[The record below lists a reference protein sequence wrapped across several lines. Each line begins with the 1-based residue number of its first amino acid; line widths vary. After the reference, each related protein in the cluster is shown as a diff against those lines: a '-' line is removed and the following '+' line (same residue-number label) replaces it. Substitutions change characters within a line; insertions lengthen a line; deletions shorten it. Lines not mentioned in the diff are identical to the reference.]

1 MAPEALANVLY
12 IDLTKKTYEIRPR
25 PELFE
30 PGLGGAHAAIR
41 LLEEECPEGGAGTA
55 TANRG
60 QTASSARNDG
70 QNRVSPNGP
79 PPSQRP
85 GEGIDP
91 LSPENPIIFAVGPL
105 TGLFPLASKTVA
117 MFKSP
122 LTGDLGESHAGGRSA
137 VAIRHAGYGAI
148 VIRGA
153 SDLPIYVVVDGSKV
167 YFRDASAIW
176 GMTRGSTSAKII
188 RDREP
193 NSGLRTIVRIGRAG
207 ERLVRYAS
215 VTTET
220 YRHFGRL
227 GLGAVF
233 GSKKLKA
240 IQIAGR
246 TSIPV
251 VDPKQY
257 KAVYDEIHRAAVE
270 SDLMKKYHDL
280 GTAINVGHLYEM
292 NGLPARNLKETR
304 YDGAEAL
311 FGEHLAEN
319 YLGRRLACAHCP
331 VACIHIAALRQ
342 PYEDEAYFYK
352 TSMISYDYELLYAL
366 GTMLGVTDTPAYL
379 RLTEAV
385 EDVGLDA
392 MTAGVVLAWATE
404 ALETGLI
411 STDETLGLKLSWGD
425 CDTYAKAVRLIVEQP
440 NEFYQTLAR
449 GSRVAAERYGGEEF
463 ALAFNRTEMAGYH
476 TGPAAYAN
484 YITGARHSHLDS
496 AGYSLDQKAKPEDRT
511 PEKMAAALL
520 KEEQWRQVLSSLVV
534 CFFAR
539 GIYKADLV
547 IRALAAAGV
556 GLTES
561 DLDDLGRQTLA
572 AKHRFKQRE
581 GFDWTDYVLPKRILE
596 TPALGHPID
605 EAELRET
612 VAAFAKL
619 AREAQT
625 ES

>member
-1 MAPEALANVLY
+1 MACWRLRSTWRRGCRVAAEALSSVLY
-12 IDLTKKTYEIRPR
+12 IDLTKKAYETRQR
-25 PELFE
+25 PELFQ

-41 LLEEECPEGGAGTA
+41 LLEEECPEGA
-55 TANRG
+55 
-60 QTASSARNDG
+60 
-70 QNRVSPNGP
+70 
-79 PPSQRP
+79 
-85 GEGIDP
+85 DP
-91 LSPENPIIFAVGPL
+91 LGAENPIIFAVGPL
-105 TGLFPLASKTVA
+105 TGLFPMASKTVA

-137 VAIRHAGYGAI
+137 VAIRHAGHGAI

-153 SDLPIYVVVDGSKV
+153 SDLPIYLAVDGSGV
-167 YFRDASAIW
+167 RFRDASAIW

-188 RDREP
+188 RGRET

-220 YRHFGRL
+220 YRHFGRM

-240 IQIAGR
+240 VQIAGR

-251 VDPKQY
+251 ANAKQY
-257 KAVYDEIHRAAVE
+257 KCVYDEIHQAAVE

-280 GTAINVGHLYEM
+280 GTAVNVSHLYEM
-292 NGLPARNLKETR
+292 NGLPARNLRETR
-304 YDGAEAL
+304 YEGAEAL

-342 PYEDEAYFYK
+342 PYEGEAYFYK

-366 GTMLGVTDTPAYL
+366 GTMLGVTDTPGYL

-392 MTAGVVLAWATE
+392 MTTGVVLAWATE
-404 ALETGLI
+404 ALEQGLI
-411 STDETLGLKLSWGD
+411 STEETLGLELSWGH
-425 CDTYAKAVRLIVEQP
+425 CDTYAKAVRLIADQP

-449 GSRVAAERYGGEEF
+449 GVRVAAERYGGEQF
-463 ALAFNRTEMAGYH
+463 ALAFNRNEMAGYH
-476 TGPAAYAN
+476 TGAAAYVN

-496 AGYSLDQKAKPEDRT
+496 AGYSLDQKAKPAERT
-511 PEKMAAALL
+511 PEKIAAALL
-520 KEEQWRQVLSSLVV
+520 KEEQWRQILSSLVV

-539 GIYKADLV
+539 GIYTPEVVA
-547 IRALAAAGV
+547 RALSVAGAE
-556 GLTES
+556 LTEA
-561 DLDDLGRQTLA
+561 DLDDLGRRILA

-581 GFDWTDYVLPKRILE
+581 GFDWADYALPKRIFE

-619 AREAQT
+619 AREA
-625 ES
+625 EGPS

>member
-1 MAPEALANVLY
+1 MAAEALANVLY
-12 IDLTKKTYEIRPR
+12 VDLTRKTSEVRAR
-25 PELFE
+25 PELFQ

-41 LLEEECPEGGAGTA
+41 LLEEECPEGA
-55 TANRG
+55 
-60 QTASSARNDG
+60 
-70 QNRVSPNGP
+70 
-79 PPSQRP
+79 
-85 GEGIDP
+85 DP
-91 LSPENPIIFAVGPL
+91 LGPENPIVLTVGPL
-105 TGLFPLASKTVA
+105 TGLFPMASKTVS

-153 SDLPIYVVVDGSKV
+153 SDLPIYLVIDGSKV
-167 YFRDASAIW
+167 GFHDASAIW
-176 GMTRGSTSAKII
+176 GMTRASTSAKII
-188 RDREP
+188 RDKESG
-193 NSGLRTIVRIGRAG
+193 SGLRTIMRIGRAG

-220 YRHFGRL
+220 YRHFGRM

-240 IQIAGR
+240 IQVAGR
-246 TSIPV
+246 SSIPV
-251 VDPKQY
+251 SDAKQY
-257 KAVYDEIHRAAVE
+257 QAVYDEIHQAAVE
-270 SDLMKKYHDL
+270 SDLMRKYHDI
-280 GTAINVGHLYEM
+280 GTAVNVSHLYEM
-292 NGLPARNLKETR
+292 NGLPARNLRETR
-304 YDGAEAL
+304 YEGAEAL

-366 GTMLGVTDTPAYL
+366 GTMLGVSDTPGYL

-392 MTAGVVLAWATE
+392 MTTGVVLAWATE
-404 ALETGLI
+404 ALEKGLI
-411 STDETLGLKLSWGD
+411 STKETLGLELAWGD
-425 CDTYAKAVRLIVEQP
+425 CATYARAVRLIADQP
-440 NEFYQTLAR
+440 NELYQTVAQGVR
-449 GSRVAAERYGGEEF
+449 AAAERYGGEDF
-463 ALAFNRTEMAGYH
+463 ALALNRTEMAGYH
-476 TGPAAYAN
+476 TGAAAYAN

-511 PEKMAAALL
+511 PRKMAAALL
-520 KEEQWRQVLSSLVV
+520 KEEQWRQILASLVV

-539 GIYKADLV
+539 GIYTPEIV
-547 IRALAAAGV
+547 TESLAAAGV
-556 GLTES
+556 ELTDA
-561 DLDDLGRQTLA
+561 DLEDLGPRILA
-572 AKHRFKQRE
+572 AKHRFKRRE
-581 GFDWTDYVLPKRILE
+581 GFDWADYALPKRILE

-605 EAELRET
+605 EAQLRET
-612 VAAFAKL
+612 VAAFAEL
-619 AREAQT
+619 AREAEAQD
-625 ES
+625 